1 MWCGSILKGKGESAA
16 MKKIPLTIAST
27 ILAGAMIFASA
38 CAVGEPEKEE
48 FEPYEYTHTTELKQF
63 ELYEYSHI
71 KDIDR
76 TVIVTLSELGYPDFT
91 LSGEEKSITPSV
103 EYWLPE
109 DATQGPDTWY
119 IIHLHFLIEFDEATG
134 GGFCSVSAKVN
145 DRTGASVQFETL
157 TVNDSPFIRISGEP
171 ATSTSTKIEVR
182 YYNYMSSM
190 SIKPGKNVMT
200 FKLEVYQRTKVK
212 SVTILN
218 DTGLESTTVPPSDY
232 EEGLKLT
239 QEEQE
244 KAKGLAFSDPRVQA
258 IAEGK
263 EYAIRITKANG
274 IPRPSD
280 EPPDDDIEVRLVF
293 ATTYMI
299 EDVQA
304 GALDIFVDLNERK
317 VTYLFP
323 LRPSGMPEL
332 TESVREKAVDIA
344 LSDADVQNL
353 LEGKEYEITRI
364 GPCQGGPVGR
374 LGANMDITF
383 DKAYPFKGD
392 FPSFPEK
399 TDYLDA
405 QITRLEVFVNLKEGK
420 VVQIFPMIVP
430 QAPNGG
436 EK

>member
-1 MWCGSILKGKGESAA
+1 MKRKLLAITSI
-16 MKKIPLTIAST
+16 
-27 ILAGAMIFASA
+27 ILAGVLILSSA
-38 CAVGEPEKEE
+38 CEVQQPGAKKP
-48 FEPYEYTHTTELKQF
+48 EPYEYTHTTELKQF
-63 ELYEYSHI
+63 ELYEYDHI

-76 TVIVTLSELGYPDFT
+76 SVVATLSELGYPD
-91 LSGEEKSITPSV
+91 LILVGEEQSKAPSV
-103 EYWLPE
+103 EYMLPE

-119 IIHLHFLIEFDEATG
+119 IIRLHFLIEFDEATG

-157 TVNDSPFIRISGEP
+157 AVNDSPFIRISGES
-171 ATSTSTKIEVR
+171 ATSTSTRMEVR
-182 YYNYMSSM
+182 YYNYIPLASV
-190 SIKPGKNVMT
+190 KPGENVMT
-200 FKLEVYQRTKVK
+200 FKFKEHQGTKVK
-212 SVTILN
+212 SVLIFN
-218 DTGLESTTVPPSDY
+218 DTGIESTTAPPSKYY
-232 EEGLKLT
+232 EEQKLS
-239 QEEQE
+239 QEEQA
-244 KAKGLAFSDPRVQA
+244 KAKEIAFSDPRVQE
-258 IAEGK
+258 IAAGK
-263 EYAIRITKANG
+263 EYSVRITRANG
-274 IPRPSD
+274 VVRVKGEVPED
-280 EPPDDDIEVRLVF
+280 EAEVRLVF

-304 GALDIFVDLNERK
+304 SALDIFVDFHEGK

-323 LRPSGMPEL
+323 LSLSGMPEL
-332 TESVREKAVDIA
+332 TDSVKEKAVEIA
-344 LSDADVQNL
+344 LSDPNVQEL
-353 LEGKEYEITRI
+353 LEGKKYEITRI
-364 GPCQGGPVGR
+364 GPSQGGPIGR

-405 QITRLEVFVNLKEGK
+405 QITRLEVFVNLKEGR